1 LAFCL
6 WLFAALLSELFYF
19 LCFSV
24 LFGVAVMFF
33 ANSQTGFSYTMA
45 IARGGASMRHFCN
58 LLFLAI
64 TAFLLTSCNITQL
77 LPRADLN
84 LSLSPKAQIDIPVEF
99 DLTLGTRTFQFT
111 DLVLE
116 AQARPGSI
124 AANIEKLEFE
134 YFYSNGT
141 PLHILTNDR
150 GTPVKEDGTL
160 VDVSKGEKLV
170 YNPGQRFVVS
180 LSLPVPD
187 GFACKDTPDARCTAA
202 SADSYASQGKKEPS
216 TSFSA
221 ISLPD
226 AVLFFDSNNYSG
238 AYAAVK
244 VIGVDGNGNPYS
256 KVLSPVTINFQP
268 FNKEQ

>member
-1 LAFCL
+1 
-6 WLFAALLSELFYF
+6 
-19 LCFSV
+19 V
-24 LFGVAVMFF
+24 IFF
-33 ANSQTGFSYTMA
+33 ANLKTGFSYTVA
-45 IARGGASMRHFCN
+45 IARGGAFMRHVRNFFVLIVITALLASCN
-58 LLFLAI
+58 L
-64 TAFLLTSCNITQL
+64 TQI

-84 LSLSPKAQIDIPVEF
+84 LSFSPKAQIDIPIEI
-99 DLTLGTRTFQFT
+99 DLTKNTRTFQFT

-116 AQARPGSI
+116 AQARPGST

-141 PLHILTNDR
+141 PLHILTNDK
-150 GTPVKEDGTL
+150 GTPVKEDGTP
-160 VDVSKGEKLV
+160 VDVSKGDKLV
-170 YNPGQRFVVS
+170 YNPGQRFVVA

-187 GFACKDTPDARCTAA
+187 GFACKTTLNSQCTAA
-202 SADSYASQGKKEPS
+202 STDSYAVLGTKQPS

-238 AYAAVK
+238 AYATVK
-244 VIGVDGNGNPYS
+244 VLGVDGNGNPYS

-268 FNKEQ
+268 FFKTE